1 MPSTSKEAR
10 VILALEALQN
20 DENLSLRAA
29 AKLYN
34 VPAMTLSNRRAGR
47 PARRDLPA
55 NSRKLTNLE
64 EKAIVQY
71 VIELSA
77 RAFPPRLSGVED
89 MANHLLR
96 ERGAPPVGKLWAHR
110 FVKRQPELCIRYA
123 RRYDYQRA
131 KCEDPRIIGEWF
143 ALVRNTKAK
152 YGIVDDDI
160 YNFDETGFMMGMIC
174 PGMVVTTSDGFGR
187 AKLAQPGNREW
198 ATVIQGVNA
207 LGWAI
212 PPFIILAAQ
221 YHLANWY
228 TECNLPA
235 DWRIVTTDN
244 GWTTNA
250 AGLDWI
256 KHFDFYTAPRTKGK
270 KRLLI
275 LDGHESHHS
284 TEFELY
290 CQENNIITLCMP
302 PHSSHKLQP
311 LDVGCFRPLKQSYGR
326 QIEDLIRAHINHISK
341 LEFLCGFREAFF
353 ASMTEKNIQ
362 GGFTGAGLVPY
373 DPERVL
379 STLDVKLRT
388 PTPPTSR
395 PSTAQSW
402 VFQTPHNPREAESQ
416 STLIKT
422 RIANHQNSSPTSILG
437 AVDQLTKGTMAM
449 MHQVALLRSEV
460 SSLRKANE
468 ALSKR
473 RRAKRT
479 RVQLGGSLTVQDAKD
494 LLDQKAVVG
503 EVVQETQPDSGGTGG
518 VRTKV
523 RCCGVCGKPG
533 HNVRTCQEVA
543 ESSDSSISDVIIV
556 GC

>member
-1 MPSTSKEAR
+1 MPLPSKEAR
-10 VILALEALQN
+10 VILALEALRN
-20 DENLSLRAA
+20 DKQLRLEAV

-34 VPAMTLSNRRAGR
+34 VPASTLRDRRAGR
-47 PARRDLPA
+47 PARRDTTP
-55 NSRKLTNLE
+55 NSRKLTDLE

-96 ERGAPPVGKLWAHR
+96 ERDAPPVGKRWAHN
-110 FVKRQPELCIRYA
+110 FVKRQPELRTRYS

-131 KCEDPRIIGEWF
+131 KCEDPRVIAPWF
-143 ALVRNTKAK
+143 TLVRNIMAK
-152 YGIVDDDI
+152 YGIVDDDV
-160 YNFDETGFMMGMIC
+160 YNFDETGFMMGIIFA
-174 PGMVVTTSDGFGR
+174 GMVVTTSDGFSK
-187 AKLAQPGNREW
+187 AKLTQPGNRKW

-235 DWRIVTTDN
+235 DWRIATTEN

-250 AGLDWI
+250 VGLDWI
-256 KHFDFYTAPRTKGK
+256 KHFDYYTAPRTKGTY
-270 KRLLI
+270 RLLI

-290 CQENNIITLCMP
+290 CRQNHIITLCMP
-302 PHSSHKLQP
+302 PHSSHYLQP
-311 LDVGCFRPLKQSYGR
+311 LDVGCFGPLKQAYGR
-326 QIEDLIRAHINHISK
+326 QIEELIRMHINHVSN
-341 LEFLCGFREAFF
+341 LEFLCAFREAFF

-362 GGFTGAGLVPY
+362 GGFAGAGLIPY

-379 STLDVKLRT
+379 SKLDVKLRT
-388 PTPPTSR
+388 PTPLSSR
-395 PSTAQSW
+395 ASTPHPW
-402 VFQTPHNPREAESQ
+402 VFQTPHNPREANSQ
-416 STLIKT
+416 STLLKT
-422 RIANHQNSSPTSILG
+422 RIANHQNSSPTTMLA
-437 AVDQLTKGTMAM
+437 AVDQLTKGTMAV
-449 MHQVALLRSEV
+449 MHEVALLRSEV

-479 RVQLGGSLTVQDAKD
+479 RVQLGGSLTIQDAKD
-494 LLDQKAVVG
+494 LLDQKAVGG
-503 EVVQETQPDSGGTGG
+503 EVVQETQQDGGGTGG
-518 VRTKV
+518 ARTKV

-533 HNVRTCQEVA
+533 HNARTCQEAA
-543 ESSDSSISDVIIV
+543 EPSDSAVSDVIVV
-556 GC
+556 GS